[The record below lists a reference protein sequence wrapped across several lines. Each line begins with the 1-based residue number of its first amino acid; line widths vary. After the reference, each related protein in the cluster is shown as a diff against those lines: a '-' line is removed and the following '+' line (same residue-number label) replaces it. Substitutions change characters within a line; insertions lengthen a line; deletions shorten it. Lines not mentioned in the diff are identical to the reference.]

1 MRLLPLVTTLLLA
14 LIQERSMR
22 TASAPHL
29 HRMRTTRGLP
39 IQDRGERQEFRAKT
53 LLQLA
58 NTERIEQLNREKDRC
73 VPKAL

>member
-1 MRLLPLVTTLLLA
+1 MC
-14 LIQERSMR
+14 
-22 TASAPHL
+22 TAC
-29 HRMRTTRGLP
+29 GLP

-58 NTERIEQLNREKDRC
+58 NTVRIEQLNREKDRC